1 MPNVAPFEILAARFN
16 LFVGPYDVAIPAL
29 SAGEPAGFTKIGRGG
44 YRNITTDGFTASNP
58 MSFEKFRSL
67 GSAYPSKFFRT
78 EADAMLRVTVADF
91 RFEVLKLAFDDNDI
105 TVDAGP
111 APYTKKLGLTVG
123 LNLPPMRVIAYSA
136 EGSPYGNY
144 GARLVLRRA
153 VLTAPQEFN
162 FRRTAPVVVQL
173 AFEGMEE
180 EGVVDEEESVW
191 FAEALTAI
199 ATT

>member
-1 MPNVAPFEILAARFN
+1 MANVAPFEILAARFN
-16 LFVGPYDVAIPAL
+16 LYVGPYDVAIPDL

-105 TVDAGP
+105 IVSGAG
-111 APYTKKLGLTVG
+111 PYTKKLGLTVS

-136 EGSPYGNY
+136 EGSPYGNL

-162 FRRTAPVVVQL
+162 FRRSGPVVVQL
-173 AFEGMEE
+173 QFEGMEE
-180 EGVVDEEESVW
+180 EGISDEEESVW
-191 FAEALTAI
+191 FAEAMS
-199 ATT
+199 ATSAT